1 MIHST
6 FSFKQLD
13 FIVKRIFSSQF
24 RIQLSLAWA
33 LGKENVVALEN
44 IFKEYINIISL
55 FPLSLQQ

>member
-33 LGKENVVALEN
+33 LGKKNVVALEN